1 MVNLKKSSKDYNSQV
16 AKLRQA
22 IMDHEDVLKKEQQDL
37 CKNQKELM
45 NSLNNYNDI
54 LIGRENLQE

>member
-1 MVNLKKSSKDYNSQV
+1 
-16 AKLRQA
+16 
-22 IMDHEDVLKKEQQDL
+22 MDHEDVLKKEQQDL